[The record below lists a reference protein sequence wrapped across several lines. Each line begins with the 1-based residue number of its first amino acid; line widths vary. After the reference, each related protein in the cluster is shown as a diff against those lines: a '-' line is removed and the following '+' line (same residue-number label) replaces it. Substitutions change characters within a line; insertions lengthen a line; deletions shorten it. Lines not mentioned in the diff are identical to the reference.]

1 MEEYIGIDL
10 GGTKILGVR
19 INEKLEVLDKER
31 ILTGDS
37 ASSSEAVFDKVIYV
51 INRLNNGKVRNVG
64 IGVAGFIDNDLGIV
78 HGSPN
83 IPALREVNLKAF
95 LQDKTDFNVYVDND
109 AKCGALAE
117 LFVGSCKNIKD
128 FLFITFGTGI
138 GSAIV
143 SNGRIVRGKDNLAG
157 EIGHITLD
165 PNGPLCSC
173 GKRGCF
179 EAFAS
184 GPSIREIYLD
194 HLKGNNDS
202 FLLNYVNNDV
212 NSIDTPLIFALMD
225 KDEISRN
232 TLDFVA
238 DKIGI
243 GLSIAVNLL
252 NPEVVVIG
260 GGLAEPLKGIWD
272 NVKKSFFRNTLEIT
286 AKSVKFEFSSLEND
300 GVAIGSA
307 ILAARMSKELI

>member
-10 GGTKILGVR
+10 GGTKILGIR

-37 ASSSEAVFDKVIYV
+37 ASSSEEVLGKVIY
-51 INRLNNGKVRNVG
+51 IIDRLNSGKVKNIG
-64 IGVAGFIDNDLGIV
+64 IGVAGFIDNNLGIV

-83 IPALREVNLKAF
+83 IPAFKEVNIKAF
-95 LQDKTDFNVYVDND
+95 LQDKTGFSVYVDND

-143 SNGRIVRGKDNLAG
+143 SNGKIVRGKDNLAG

-165 PNGPLCSC
+165 PNGPICSC

-184 GPSIREIYLD
+184 GPSIRELYLD
-194 HLKGNNDS
+194 SLKGSSNS
-202 FLLNYVNNDV
+202 FLLNYVNGDV
-212 NSIDTPLIFALMD
+212 NLIDTSLIFALKD
-225 KDEISRN
+225 KDEISKN
-232 TLDFVA
+232 TLTFVA

-252 NPEVVVIG
+252 NPEVIVIG
-260 GGLAEPLKGIWD
+260 GGLAEPLKAIWD
-272 NVKKSFFRNTLEIT
+272 DVESSFFRNTLKIS

-307 ILAARMSKELI
+307 ILAARMSEGPK

>member
-10 GGTKILGVR
+10 GGTKILGIR

-37 ASSSEAVFDKVIYV
+37 ASSSEEVLGKVIY
-51 INRLNNGKVRNVG
+51 IIDRLNSGKVKNIG
-64 IGVAGFIDNDLGIV
+64 IGVAGFIDNNLGIV

-83 IPALREVNLKAF
+83 IPAFKEVNIKEF
-95 LQDKTDFNVYVDND
+95 LQDKTGFSVYVDND

-143 SNGRIVRGKDNLAG
+143 SNGKIVRGKDNLAG

-165 PNGPLCSC
+165 PNGPICSC

-184 GPSIREIYLD
+184 GPSIRELYLD
-194 HLKGNNDS
+194 SLKGSSNS
-202 FLLNYVNNDV
+202 FLLNYVNGDV
-212 NSIDTPLIFALMD
+212 NLINTSLIFALKD
-225 KDEISRN
+225 KDEISKN
-232 TLDFVA
+232 ILAFVA

-252 NPEVVVIG
+252 NPEVIVIG
-260 GGLAEPLKGIWD
+260 GGLAEPLKAIWD
-272 NVKKSFFRNTLEIT
+272 DVESSFFRNALKIP

-307 ILAARMSKELI
+307 ILAARMSEGPK